1 MGMRGMKAAID
12 TIFLLHD
19 NSAMKNVTITVEE
32 EVLQWARVQAA
43 VHNTSISRMLG
54 ECLRQQM
61 RHTLDYDAAQRQF
74 LMRKARTLKKTRSA
88 YPKRNDLYD

>member
-1 MGMRGMKAAID
+1 MKTTID
-12 TIFLLHD
+12 TILVSHD
-19 NSAMKNVTITVEE
+19 TSVVKNVTITVDE

-43 VHNTSISRMLG
+43 VHNTSVSRMLG

-74 LMRKARTLKKTRSA
+74 LMRKSRTLKKARST
-88 YPKRNDLYD
+88 YPKRDALYD